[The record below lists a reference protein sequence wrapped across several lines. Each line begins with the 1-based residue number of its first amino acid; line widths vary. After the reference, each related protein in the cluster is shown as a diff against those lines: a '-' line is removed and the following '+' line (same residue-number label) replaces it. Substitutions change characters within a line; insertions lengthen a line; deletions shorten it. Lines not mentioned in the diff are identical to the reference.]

1 MSAARHWRI
10 GRIGF
15 VLLMILVLTGCKEQ
29 ELYSQ
34 LSEAEAND
42 MVALLYGHGLPASK
56 QRDETTFTVLTE
68 PGSFSQAVNLL
79 RANGLPRTQYQTL
92 GSVFAKKGFVSSPLE
107 ERARLNYA
115 LSQELARTLTDID
128 GVVTAYVHLA
138 VPEHDVLAEKQA
150 AASASVFVK
159 HRSDVNLHGSVSQIK
174 ALVVNGIENLPYDNV
189 TVALFE
195 TNVDQVLVAS
205 PPPLDDGVRTPPT
218 LRLSAM
224 PNITVPVIAT
234 SFGVL
239 IFTVGAWLL
248 WRRSRFN
255 SAARSTSR
263 PDRSSG

>member
-1 MSAARHWRI
+1 MSVVRHWRI
-10 GRIGF
+10 GRVGF
-15 VLLMILVLTGCKEQ
+15 VLCIIIMLTGCREQ

-56 QRDETTFTVLTE
+56 QRDENMFTVLTE

-92 GSVFAKKGFVSSPLE
+92 GSMFAKKGFVSSPLE
-107 ERARLNYA
+107 ERARLNHA
-115 LSQELARTLTDID
+115 LSQELARTLTHID

-138 VPEHDVLAEKQA
+138 VPEHDVLAQVQA
-150 AASASVFVK
+150 SASASVFVK
-159 HRSDVNLHGSVSQIK
+159 HRSDVDLRSSVSQIK

-195 TNVDQVLVAS
+195 TNVDKLPVAS
-205 PPPLDDGVRTPPT
+205 PLDDGVRTPPM
-218 LRLSAM
+218 LSLSAM
-224 PNITVPVIAT
+224 PNITVSVLAA
-234 SFGVL
+234 SFGIL
-239 IFTVGAWLL
+239 IFMAGAWLL

-255 SAARSTSR
+255 VAASLGRGS
-263 PDRSSG
+263 DRSAR

>member
-1 MSAARHWRI
+1 MSVARHWRM
-10 GRIGF
+10 GRVGC
-15 VLLMILVLTGCKEQ
+15 VLCMIIALSGCKEQ

-56 QRDETTFTVLTE
+56 QRDENMFTVLTE

-92 GSVFAKKGFVSSPLE
+92 GSMFAKKGFVSSPLE
-107 ERARLNYA
+107 ERARLNHA
-115 LSQELARTLTDID
+115 LSQELARTLTHID

-138 VPEHDVLAEKQA
+138 VPEHDVLAEVQA
-150 AASASVFVK
+150 SASASVFVK
-159 HRSDVNLHGSVSQIK
+159 HRSDVDLRGSVSQIK

-195 TNVDQVLVAS
+195 TNVDRVLIAS
-205 PPPLDDGVRTPPT
+205 PLDDGVESPPM
-218 LRLSAM
+218 LRVSAM
-224 PNITVPVIAT
+224 PNITGSVLAT

-248 WRRSRFN
+248 WRRRRVT
-255 SAARSTSR
+255 SAASLTGRT
-263 PDRSSG
+263 DRSSR